1 MHWCAAAAV
10 LACAAAF
17 APARTPKITAVV
29 CRELAASKEQK
40 NADDDDWRRLANSKD
55 AAADV
60 FLSWAAEDPGL
71 GACLR
76 TLNLRRG
83 RFGGDVPPALWPVQ
97 LRRKL
102 ARGLGRRLLRH
113 GAGGSPSVADL
124 CVSCEIALR
133 WMTLI
138 QRRRER
144 SGYGWKVVSQ

>member
-1 MHWCAAAAV
+1 M
-10 LACAAAF
+10 
-17 APARTPKITAVV
+17 AVV
-29 CRELAASKEQK
+29 CRDATTLAATKVYAE
-40 NADDDDWRRLANSKD
+40 DDDWRRLANSKD

-102 ARGLGRRLLRH
+102 ARGLGRRGRARSARRAAWAGANATSLELSWRDLRAAVWKSKFY
-113 GAGGSPSVADL
+113 GA
-124 CVSCEIALR
+124 
-133 WMTLI
+133 
-138 QRRRER
+138 
-144 SGYGWKVVSQ
+144 

>member
-17 APARTPKITAVV
+17 APARGAKITAVV
-29 CRELAASKEQK
+29 CRELAASKEQ

-102 ARGLGRRLLRH
+102 ARGLGRLVAPEDW
-113 GAGGSPSVADL
+113 GAHLVRG
-124 CVSCEIALR
+124 EK
-133 WMTLI
+133 T
-138 QRRRER
+138 
-144 SGYGWKVVSQ
+144 

>member
-1 MHWCAAAAV
+1 MHWIVAAAV
-10 LACAAAF
+10 LARAGAF
-17 APARTPKITAVV
+17 VPARAPKITAVAYG
-29 CRELAASKEQK
+29 ELAASKEQD
-40 NADDDDWRRLANSKD
+40 ADDDWRRLANSKD

-102 ARGLGRRLLRH
+102 AETIGMR
-113 GAGGSPSVADL
+113 PEDDL
-124 CVSCEIALR
+124 CRLESFVEPWEL
-133 WMTLI
+133 W
-138 QRRRER
+138 
-144 SGYGWKVVSQ
+144 

>member
-10 LACAAAF
+10 LARAAAF
-17 APARTPKITAVV
+17 NPSRAQKAMAVV
-29 CRELAASKEQK
+29 CRDATTLAATKVYAE
-40 NADDDDWRRLANSKD
+40 DDDWRRLANSKD

-102 ARGLGRRLLRH
+102 ARGLGRRGR
-113 GAGGSPSVADL
+113 
-124 CVSCEIALR
+124 ALS
-133 WMTLI
+133 WFCA
-138 QRRRER
+138 
-144 SGYGWKVVSQ
+144 

>member
-17 APARTPKITAVV
+17 VPSRPLKITAVV
-29 CRELAASKEQK
+29 LRDATTLAASKEQD
-40 NADDDDWRRLANSKD
+40 ADDDWRRLANSKD

-102 ARGLGRRLLRH
+102 ARGLGRRGR
-113 GAGGSPSVADL
+113 
-124 CVSCEIALR
+124 ALS
-133 WMTLI
+133 WFCA
-138 QRRRER
+138 
-144 SGYGWKVVSQ
+144 

>member
-1 MHWCAAAAV
+1 MHWIVAAAV
-10 LACAAAF
+10 LARAVAF
-17 APARTPKITAVV
+17 IPSRPPKITAVV
-29 CRELAASKEQK
+29 CRELAASKEQD
-40 NADDDDWRRLANSKD
+40 ADDDWRRLANSKD

-102 ARGLGRRLLRH
+102 ARGLGRRRGAAQ
-113 GAGGSPSVADL
+113 GAGAGR
-124 CVSCEIALR
+124 LR
-133 WMTLI
+133 
-138 QRRRER
+138 
-144 SGYGWKVVSQ
+144 